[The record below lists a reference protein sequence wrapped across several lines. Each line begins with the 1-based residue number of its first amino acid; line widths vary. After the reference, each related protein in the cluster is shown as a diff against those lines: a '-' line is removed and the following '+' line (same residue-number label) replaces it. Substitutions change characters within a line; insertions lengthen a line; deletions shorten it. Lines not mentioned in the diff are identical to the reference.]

1 MTRRLLAPVVF
12 LTLAACGP
20 LHTTVRPDTSS
31 LATVK
36 RVAVIVAEDGVF
48 TVINERA
55 KATATGAA
63 LFGIIGAVVS
73 SAANQS
79 MDSGEADKA
88 RPGIAGFSPARVLR
102 DSFVDTLRS
111 SGRVLVDTVDSEA
124 GLQTARDHD
133 AVIRLTIKEWGVRL
147 PARAISDR
155 LAAFAEIQARMTAG
169 RGQNVMWDEHEV
181 ALGSGRYELAEFQRD
196 AAVLRDQLT
205 ETFHGAGY
213 RLANHLIYPR
223 EKRP

>member
-1 MTRRLLAPVVF
+1 MTSRLLAPVVL
-12 LTLAACGP
+12 LTLGACGP
-20 LHTTVRPDTSS
+20 LHSTVRPDTSN

-36 RVAVIVAEDGVF
+36 RVAVIVVEDGGF

-63 LFGIIGAVVS
+63 LFGIVGAVVS

-88 RPGIAGFSPARVLR
+88 RPGIAGFSPTRVLR
-102 DSFVDTLRS
+102 DSFVEALKS
-111 SGRVLVDTVDSEA
+111 SGRLLVDTVDSEA
-124 GLQTARDHD
+124 GLQTAKDHD

-169 RGQNVMWDEHEV
+169 RGQAVVWDEHEV

-196 AAVLRDQLT
+196 ASVLRDQLT
-205 ETFHGAGY
+205 ETFHNAGY